1 MYSSAGIWKKYCHIL
16 NQHSSNCKILRKKTK
31 MSKFGTKNAL
41 FGVFW
46 AGIWKQYCHI
56 WNQHPQ
62 SCLISKFFEIM
73 KMPKFGSK
81 NALFGYF
88 RARTYKNYYHI
99 WNHHPQICQK
109 WVFNSNSEFWY
120 RVRFSEGLGSGPS
133 LLYKVCPLQ
142 SYEVFYL
149 PKNKSLFCLL
159 ACGKE
164 ISSGQ
169 KFTIFFRNLDLRDSN
184 FDRY

>member
-88 RARTYKNYYHI
+88 RARTYKNYYHFEI
-99 WNHHPQICQK
+99 TTLKFVKNESLTQTVNFGIGSAFLKVWVRVRVCFIKYAPFRVMKYFTCQK
-109 WVFNSNSEFWY
+109 INL
-120 RVRFSEGLGSGPS
+120 FS
-133 LLYKVCPLQ
+133 VC
-142 SYEVFYL
+142 
-149 PKNKSLFCLL
+149 
-159 ACGKE
+159 
-164 ISSGQ
+164 
-169 KFTIFFRNLDLRDSN
+169 
-184 FDRY
+184 

>member
-120 RVRFSEGLGSGPS
+120 RVRFSKGLGSGPS

-159 ACGKE
+159 ACGPE

-169 KFTIFFRNLDLRDSN
+169 KFTIFF
-184 FDRY
+184 